1 MNCMIQLNEIFCY
14 DCGINMRMK
23 AASVLAMYSR
33 DPFIAVTTIFTT
45 TGNYQQTSVWK
56 NNCKWYTAS
65 LNYILNRVS
74 FVPPVLNRYSAVP
87 SSSSE

>member
-45 TGNYQQTSVWK
+45 TGNINRPLCGK
-56 NNCKWYTAS
+56 ITA
-65 LNYILNRVS
+65 NGTQR
-74 FVPPVLNRYSAVP
+74 P
-87 SSSSE
+87 